1 MADLDTLT
9 DEALM
14 ERVKRADKAGLREL
28 YDRHSGPLTAFVA
41 RTLSDPVDA
50 ADIVHEAF
58 ISVWDGSAK
67 FRENTSF
74 RAWLYRIARNK
85 AIDRLRKN
93 KREVL
98 SEPDD
103 TVPDSDPDPAEIA
116 EICED
121 RSRVRACLE
130 KLSATHHRVV
140 SLSFFEGMTYREIA
154 NVEDVSE
161 GTIKSRIFHA
171 KKLLMHC
178 LTQ

>member
-1 MADLDTLT
+1 MKEF
-9 DEALM
+9 EALPDHDLM
-14 ERVKRADKAGLREL
+14 QRVKQADKASLRVL
-28 YDRHSGPLTAFVA
+28 YDRHSGPLSAFVA
-41 RTLSDPVDA
+41 QTLSDPVDA

-74 RAWLYRIARNK
+74 KAWLYTIARNK
-85 AIDRLRKN
+85 AIDRLRKT

-98 SEPDD
+98 GEPD
-103 TVPDSDPDPAEIA
+103 TTAPDLDPNPAEIA
-116 EICED
+116 EACED

-130 KLSATHHRVV
+130 KLSATHRRVV

-154 NVEDVSE
+154 DLEDVSE
-161 GTIKSRIFHA
+161 GTVKSRIFHA

-178 LTQ
+178 LSR

>member
-1 MADLDTLT
+1 MG

-14 ERVKRADKAGLREL
+14 ERVKQSDKAALRVL
-28 YDRHSGPLTAFVA
+28 YERYSGPLMAYVG

-58 ISVWDGSAK
+58 IGLWDGSAK
-67 FRENTSF
+67 FRENTSL
-74 RAWLYRIARNK
+74 RAWLYTIARNK
-85 AIDRLRKN
+85 AIDRLRKTR
-93 KREVL
+93 REVL
-98 SEPDD
+98 AEADEA
-103 TVPDSDPDPAEIA
+103 VPDSDPDPGEVA

-130 KLSATHHRVV
+130 KLSAAHRRVV

-154 NVEDVSE
+154 DVEDVSE
-161 GTIKSRIFHA
+161 GTVKSRIFHA

-178 LTQ
+178 LSS

>member
-1 MADLDTLT
+1 MESRDTLS

-14 ERVKRADKAGLREL
+14 EKVKQADKASLRVL
-28 YDRHSGPLTAFVA
+28 YDRHSGPLSAFVGKS
-41 RTLSDPVDA
+41 LSDPVDA

-98 SEPDD
+98 AEPDD
-103 TVPDSDPDPAEIA
+103 TIPDSDPDPGEVA

-121 RSRVRACLE
+121 RDRVRACLE
-130 KLSATHHRVV
+130 KLSAAHRKVV

-154 NVEDVSE
+154 DVEDVSE